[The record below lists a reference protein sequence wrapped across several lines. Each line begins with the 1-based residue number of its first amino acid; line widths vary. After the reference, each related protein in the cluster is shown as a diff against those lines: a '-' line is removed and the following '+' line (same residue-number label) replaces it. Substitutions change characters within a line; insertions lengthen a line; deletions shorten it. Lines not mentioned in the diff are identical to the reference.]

1 MEEQL
6 TTPSPAARASRT
18 VPLLVLLVLIA
29 AAVVGAYVV
38 IARRGVAPDPASFIP
53 RNAAIAVT
61 LDLTQTPEKLDAY
74 DFVNGLFKEAGQD
87 KALDTLLQEISKGLK
102 LDFKKDVVAH
112 LNGKVA
118 GAVLDEMVTMPM
130 PKMVA
135 VIGTKSSADAN
146 AIMTTLGNKLNAEK
160 IGFTRSSY
168 GKVNYYS
175 IPSSSEGPSS
185 MMMPGLRVVSYIGA
199 VRSMIVYA
207 NSELAFKKVVDTA
220 NGQPSLLSDKNYMT
234 LRKSGPKVFATTYMS
249 GPSLYKLLEPALQL
263 ATMQAPPG
271 SLDGT
276 KEGMEAMLAA
286 VGTAEAS
293 GDGIKYSVTKATTV
307 KQISGKPVP
316 IDEMVAGVPKDAT
329 VVMSLGD
336 FGSMWSAAVAE
347 MGNLPLQKSQFDQTV
362 SQVKAAW
369 GIDLRTDV
377 LDRIKSF
384 QAYYVPRKA
393 ADSANFQGIIDIVMQ
408 VDKPEVVAQTVQK
421 LHGMAASLG
430 GMPFKPVSIVGQ
442 KAFAAPLGSDGDTL
456 TDAIIGNKVLFHIGG
471 KGGMPAAIAQ
481 LKSPG
486 VGLETGDTFKLV
498 KSQLPA
504 ESHCLFYGDIGAI
517 VRVFFDEMSPED
529 RKIAESITRKVGA
542 FGVSAAQVDGREEM
556 QLVIPFA
563 K

>member
-6 TTPSPAARASRT
+6 TTPSPAARTSRT

-38 IARRGVAPDPASFIP
+38 ISRRGAAPDLAGFIP
-53 RNAAIAVT
+53 RNAAVAMT
-61 LDLTQTPEKLDAY
+61 LDLTQTPEKLAAY

-87 KALDTLLQEISKGLK
+87 KALDTLFQEISKGLK

-118 GAVLDEMVTMPM
+118 GAVLDEMATMPM

-135 VIGTKSSADAN
+135 VIGAKSSADAD
-146 AIMTTLGNKLNAEK
+146 AIMTTLGNKLNVEK
-160 IGFTRSSY
+160 VGFTRGSY
-168 GKVNYYS
+168 GNVNYYN
-175 IPSSSEGPSS
+175 IPMPSEGPSS
-185 MMMPGLRVVSYIGA
+185 MMPGLRVVSYIGA
-199 VRSMIVYA
+199 VKSTIVYA

-220 NGQPSLLSDKNYMT
+220 NGKPSLLSDKNYTT

-249 GPSLYKLLEPALQL
+249 GPSIYKLLEPVLQL
-263 ATMQAPPG
+263 ASMQAPPG

-276 KEGMEAMLAA
+276 KQQMEAMLAA

-293 GDGIKYSVTKATTV
+293 GDGIKYSMATATSK
-307 KQISGKPVP
+307 KQVSCKPVP

-329 VVMSLGD
+329 VVMSLGN
-336 FGSMWSAAVAE
+336 FATMWSVAVAE
-347 MGNLPLQKSQFDQTV
+347 MGNQPLQKSQFDQV
-362 SQVKAAW
+362 VLQVKAAL

-393 ADSANFQGIIDIVMQ
+393 ADSANFPGFIDIVMR
-408 VDKPEVVAQTVQK
+408 VDKPEVVAQMVQK

-430 GMPFKPVSIVGQ
+430 GMPFKPMSIAGQ
-442 KAFAAPLGSDGDTL
+442 KAFVAPLGSDGDTL
-456 TDAIIGNKVLFHIGG
+456 TDAIIGDRVLFHIGG
-471 KGGMPAAIAQ
+471 KGGMPAAIAR
-481 LKSPG
+481 LKNPG
-486 VGLETGDTFKLV
+486 VGIETGDTFKLV
-498 KSQLPA
+498 KSLLSPD
-504 ESHCLFYGDIGAI
+504 SNCLFYSDFGAI
-517 VRVFFDEMSPED
+517 VRMFSDEMSPED

-542 FGVSAAQVDGREEM
+542 IGLSAMQVDGREET
-556 QLVIPFA
+556 QLVIPFV